1 MKFKAVIFDLDGTL
15 LNTLEDLANSMN
27 AVLSKLGLPLHNTEK
42 YKYFVGT
49 GLRNLVRKALPEE
62 KQDDVTV
69 DSCLAA
75 MREEYSR
82 RWADKTRPYDGIPE
96 LLDELTKRNIKMS
109 ILSNK
114 AHEFTEL
121 IVDKFLS
128 KWRFEAVFGE
138 RPSVPKKPDPTAAL
152 EIARLLAVPPGE
164 FLYLGDS
171 GTDMKTA
178 NEAGMYAVGVL
189 WGFRKEEELTANGA
203 RAVISKP
210 ADLIGLLEQNI

>member
-75 MREEYSR
+75 MRE
-82 RWADKTRPYDGIPE
+82 
-96 LLDELTKRNIKMS
+96 
-109 ILSNK
+109 
-114 AHEFTEL
+114 
-121 IVDKFLS
+121 
-128 KWRFEAVFGE
+128 
-138 RPSVPKKPDPTAAL
+138 
-152 EIARLLAVPPGE
+152 
-164 FLYLGDS
+164 
-171 GTDMKTA
+171 
-178 NEAGMYAVGVL
+178 
-189 WGFRKEEELTANGA
+189 
-203 RAVISKP
+203 
-210 ADLIGLLEQNI
+210 

>member
-1 MKFKAVIFDLDGTL
+1 
-15 LNTLEDLANSMN
+15 
-27 AVLSKLGLPLHNTEK
+27 
-42 YKYFVGT
+42 
-49 GLRNLVRKALPEE
+49 
-62 KQDDVTV
+62 
-69 DSCLAA
+69 
-75 MREEYSR
+75 
-82 RWADKTRPYDGIPE
+82 
-96 LLDELTKRNIKMS
+96 MS